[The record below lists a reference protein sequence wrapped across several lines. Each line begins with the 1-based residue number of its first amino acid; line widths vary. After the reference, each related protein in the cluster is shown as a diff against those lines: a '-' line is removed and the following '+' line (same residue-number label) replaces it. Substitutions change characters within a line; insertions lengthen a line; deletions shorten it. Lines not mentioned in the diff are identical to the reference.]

1 MSSAHVLFALVALAL
16 GGLWAWFAYGRSPNA
31 AATPGAVKPT
41 DAPAA
46 NGAAPKVEAAPAAKP
61 AAARV
66 EPAVAEKPRG
76 PMISVPD
83 DLSGPVKRILV
94 HAVGSTDPGRHR
106 DHNEDAYTILEDAHL
121 FVVADGM
128 GRHAAGEVASQICVD
143 TVRESFRSNDIGPPM
158 DPPLPKR
165 GAQIRHAI
173 LEANTRILHAAQEN
187 DKYAGMGTTVV
198 SAVFSPYSQ
207 RAFIAH
213 VGDSRCYRLRG
224 DEIKQLTADHTLGA
238 AGFTGKRAVL
248 LSRAVGVEEHVDVD
262 VGVES
267 PQPDDVYLLCSDGLT
282 RMVDDA
288 LILSTV
294 REHRNDLDMAVNQ
307 LIALANERGGRDNIT
322 AILVRVDDA
331 PL

>member
-1 MSSAHVLFALVALAL
+1 MLLVLVALLL
-16 GGLWAWFAYGRSPNA
+16 GGLWAWFAFLRSRPSASASKAKAASPGPAGA
-31 AATPGAVKPT
+31 AAPDTKA
-41 DAPAA
+41 APPP
-46 NGAAPKVEAAPAAKP
+46 NGAA
-61 AAARV
+61 ARA
-66 EPAVAEKPRG
+66 EPVVSEKPQDLRTVT
-76 PMISVPD
+76 PE

-128 GRHAAGEVASQICVD
+128 GRHAAGEIASQICVD
-143 TVRESFRSNDIGPPM
+143 TVRESFRTNDVGPPM

-173 LEANTRILHAAQEN
+173 LEANTRILHASQEN

-224 DEIKQLTADHTLGA
+224 NEITQLTADHTLGA

-262 VGVES
+262 VGMES

-288 LILSTV
+288 MILSTV
-294 REHRNDLDMAVNQ
+294 REHRDDLDMAVNQ